1 MRVTDHY
8 AVIGNP
14 VAHSKSPFIH
24 AEFARQTGQDIA
36 YDRILAPLG
45 GFRKA
50 VEDFRAEGG
59 NGLNV
64 TVPFKLE
71 AFELAQERTT
81 RAADAGAVNV
91 LKFEG
96 ATIFG
101 DNTDGVGL
109 LRDIKGNLRFGIDG
123 RDVLLMGAG
132 GAAQGVLGPLLEARP
147 ARLVVANR
155 TVDRAERLVERF
167 RATGRFDGMLL
178 AASSY
183 PALAGQRFELVIN
196 ATAASLGDTVPE
208 LPDGIFAGG
217 SLAYDMMYGKATA
230 FLKLAST
237 RGAARVADGTGMLV
251 EQAAESFLIWRGVRP
266 ETRPVIEA
274 LKAQ

>member
-1 MRVTDHY
+1 MTDRY

-36 YDRILAPLG
+36 YTRILAPLT

-59 NGLNV
+59 SGLNV

-71 AFELAQERTT
+71 AFELAQERSP
-81 RAADAGAVNV
+81 RASDAGAVNV

-96 ATIFG
+96 ATTFG

-109 LRDIKGNLRFGIDG
+109 LRDIKANLRFGIEG
-123 RDVLLMGAG
+123 RDLLLMGAG
-132 GAAQGVLGPLLEARP
+132 GAAQGVLGPLLEGRP
-147 ARLVVANR
+147 ARLVIANR
-155 TVDRAERLVERF
+155 TVDKAERLVQRF
-167 RATGRFDGMLL
+167 RADERFKSTLL
-178 AASSY
+178 SASSY
-183 PALAGQRFELVIN
+183 PALAGHRFDLVVN
-196 ATAASLGDTVPE
+196 ATAASLEGTVPE
-208 LPDGIFAGG
+208 LPDNTFARGA
-217 SLAYDMMYGKATA
+217 LAYDMMYGKTTP
-230 FLKLAST
+230 FLDFALS
-237 RGAARVADGTGMLV
+237 RGAARVADGIGMLV
-251 EQAAESFLIWRGVRP
+251 EQAAESFLVWRGVRP
-266 ETRPVIEA
+266 ETRSVIEA